1 MQGAPPSEALPQGW
15 RGHSSSSPPPDPP
28 ICPLTCTS
36 FRLLPCTPFPI
47 SPLSF
52 RPVLPP
58 PGQKWVA
65 GNPAPVWLT
74 VGPGAG
80 GQDLLPWEGVADRR
94 PQPAWLRDP
103 QRRVTGEASGPVSRD
118 PNLISHPAERSLD
131 VRSEADGVA
140 PAGGHGVDK
149 EPETES
155 HREVKK
161 GGAAAGEDS
170 GSSRRECRGLGWG
183 ARWSRSWALRA
194 QPSGQEPG
202 RGSES
207 SLPPHP

>member
-1 MQGAPPSEALPQGW
+1 MEGAQQLLSPTRPSNLSSDLHVFPSATLHPTPHFPSFFPARAASSGAKVGGW
-15 RGHSSSSPPPDPP
+15 KPSSGLAYGGARG
-28 ICPLTCTS
+28 
-36 FRLLPCTPFPI
+36 R
-47 SPLSF
+47 
-52 RPVLPP
+52 
-58 PGQKWVA
+58 WA
-65 GNPAPVWLT
+65 GP
-74 VGPGAG
+74 
-80 GQDLLPWEGVADRR
+80 LPWEGVADRR

-149 EPETES
+149 EPETVS

-161 GGAAAGEDS
+161 GGAAPGEEDS

-194 QPSGQEPG
+194 QPSGQGPG

-207 SLPPHP
+207 PLPPHP